1 MARTGLPFCATL
13 RSGVLSLDQA
23 TDIYPFAHPE
33 QAKQFHNI
41 VGKLRCTVCQNQ
53 TLAES
58 NAPLAIDL
66 RDRLYQQVVA
76 GRSDAQIIE
85 FARTRYGDLVS
96 YDPLFDGSTLLL
108 WLGPLLLTVVAL
120 MWFLKTVRLTHR
132 PDR

>member
-1 MARTGLPFCATL
+1 MARKSIPLRATF
-13 RSGVLSLDQA
+13 RSGVLRLDHA
-23 TDIYPFAHPE
+23 TEIYPFADSE
-33 QAKQFHNI
+33 QAERFYRI

-76 GRSDAQIIE
+76 GRTEAQIIE
-85 FARTRYGDLVS
+85 FARARYGDLVS
-96 YDPLFDGSTLLL
+96 YDPLFEGSTLLL

-120 MWFLKTVRLTHR
+120 MWFLRTVRLTHHQ
-132 PDR
+132 DK